1 MYLYNFFIRITLNKM
16 TINEDY
22 LINYSSGIN
31 KILSQSKIIPIL
43 VIDDLDDGL
52 NICEALLKG
61 GINVIEIT
69 LRTPNAFKISEQ
81 IIRKIPEINVGIG
94 TVINKAQIIEAFSIG
109 SHFAVSPG
117 YNEEIID
124 LCLDELNNFPY
135 LPGISCP
142 SEIINCLNKNVQT
155 MKCFPISSMGG
166 VDFIKQMYSVF
177 SKAKFCPTGGIDGD
191 SYSSY
196 IKLPNVLTVGGS
208 FIVNKEI
215 IKNKE
220 WNSITE
226 NAKFFL
232 KKAND

>member
-1 MYLYNFFIRITLNKM
+1 M

-109 SHFAVSPG
+109 CHFAVSPG

-196 IKLPNVLTVGGS
+196 IKSVSYTHLTLPT
-208 FIVNKEI
+208 
-215 IKNKE
+215 
-220 WNSITE
+220 
-226 NAKFFL
+226 
-232 KKAND
+232 KA

>member
-1 MYLYNFFIRITLNKM
+1 M
-16 TINEDY
+16 
-22 LINYSSGIN
+22 
-31 KILSQSKIIPIL
+31 
-43 VIDDLDDGL
+43 
-52 NICEALLKG
+52 KG

-94 TVINKAQIIEAFSIG
+94 TVINKAQMIEAFSMG
-109 SHFAVSPG
+109 CHFAVSPG

-177 SKAKFCPTGGIDGD
+177 SKAKFCPTGGIDGN

-226 NAKFFL
+226 NAKLFL
-232 KKAND
+232 KKLNG